1 MNGWGVE
8 EERKEEKNTERER
21 GYTILQNIIQSP
33 WKPGNEEG
41 EEPISWWVWG
51 ALSVGV
57 WQGSE
62 MEMFR
67 IQLFYKVKFFR

>member
-1 MNGWGVE
+1 MGGWGRA
-8 EERKEEKNTERER
+8 ERREKCREGK
-21 GYTILQNIIQSP
+21 GYTILQNVIQSP

-51 ALSVGV
+51 ALSVEV

-62 MEMFR
+62 MEMFSN
-67 IQLFYKVKFFR
+67 QLFYKVKCFR